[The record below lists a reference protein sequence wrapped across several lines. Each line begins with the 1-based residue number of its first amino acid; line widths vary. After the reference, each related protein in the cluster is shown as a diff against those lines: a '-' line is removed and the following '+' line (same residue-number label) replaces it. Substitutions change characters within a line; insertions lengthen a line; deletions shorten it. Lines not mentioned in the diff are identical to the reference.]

1 MLIYQ
6 ELRRSMAI
14 NEFSLEGAVV
24 GFGPW
29 SSRVLTYCY
38 SSVCRDVRV
47 DERPDAEK
55 YCETEVP

>member
-1 MLIYQ
+1 VLIYQ

-47 DERPDAEK
+47 EHVISRRK
-55 YCETEVP
+55 GRMSQ